1 MGNTQAFWKNPVWQ
15 FPLKMI
21 LALTDPEILCLKIYI
36 SECKYVLKSIYLN
49 VHSISIPMSQ
59 KGKKITGDTLQ
70 QVRG

>member
-1 MGNTQAFWKNPVWQ
+1 M
-15 FPLKMI
+15 LK
-21 LALTDPEILCLKIYI
+21 DIYI